1 MVSSEQTGSPRCCS
15 SRPWTTTTCTSVT
28 LHPSMP
34 ETSAEAI
41 GAVGISEEETSV
53 GETSNASPL
62 DDAKPPTQSVIGRSG
77 ITAPVGAFFAH
88 PERANGWVGLRYRK
102 PQDP

>member
-1 MVSSEQTGSPRCCS
+1 M
-15 SRPWTTTTCTSVT
+15 
-28 LHPSMP
+28 
-34 ETSAEAI
+34 
-41 GAVGISEEETSV
+41 GISEEETSV

-102 PQDP
+102 PQDPRPAILDSVVKLVHEQNKCLRRAP